1 MFVKELFIT
10 KTVDKVVITIDLF
23 LLFVYPTTKN
33 RVKNVIKAI
42 FHCIFKTTLNKCHI
56 NNC

>member
-1 MFVKELFIT
+1 MKKLFIT
-10 KTVDKVVITIDLF
+10 QIVDKGVIIIDLF

-33 RVKNVIKAI
+33 RVKNVIKVI
-42 FHCIFKTTLNKCHI
+42 FHCIFKTILNKWHI

>member
-1 MFVKELFIT
+1 MT
-10 KTVDKVVITIDLF
+10 SNVDKGVVIIDLF

-33 RVKNVIKAI
+33 RAKNVIKLI
-42 FHCIFKTTLNKCHI
+42 FRCIFKTILNKWHI